1 MQLCVA
7 QAAVPGRLH
16 PFSAHV
22 REGEI
27 IHLLGPNGAGKSSLL
42 ARLSGLLPGKGEVL
56 LDGKLLEAWSPSA
69 LARRRA
75 WLPQQQPPP
84 GQMAVFHYLRQH
96 IQWTGPQQNALLLRL
111 LSAFQLEDKLM
122 RPVTQLSGGEWQRVR
137 LMAVMLQ
144 VWPCQ
149 RDETALLLLDEP
161 YTGLDV
167 AQQQALD
174 GELGAFCRAGGTVI
188 ASGHDLN
195 HSLRHAHVVWLMQQG
210 KVIKQG
216 SAGAVLHPDLLY
228 SVYGLTFRKLQAE
241 GESWLVAGASLE

>member
-1 MQLCVA
+1 MHLSVA
-7 QAAVPGRLH
+7 QAAIPGRLY
-16 PFSAHV
+16 PFSAQV
-22 REGEI
+22 REGEM

-42 ARLSGLLPGKGEVL
+42 ARLSGLLPGQGEVF
-56 LDGKLLEAWSPSA
+56 LDGKALEAWPPAA

-84 GQMAVFHYLRQH
+84 AQMAVFHYLRQH
-96 IQWTGPQQNALLLRL
+96 IRRSGTQQNALLLRL
-111 LSAFQLEDKLM
+111 LSAFQLQDKLT

-144 VWPCQ
+144 VWPCEN
-149 RDETALLLLDEP
+149 DDAALLLLDEP

-174 GELGAFCRAGGTVI
+174 GELSAFCHAGGTVI

-195 HSLRHAHVVWLMQQG
+195 HSLRHAHSVWLMQQG

-216 SAGAVLHPDLLY
+216 SAGAVLHPDLLR
-228 SVYGLTFRKLQAE
+228 SVYGLAFRKLQAG
-241 GESWLVAGASLE
+241 GESWLVAGSALE